1 MDSPLSRSLT
11 FDDVVAWPESAVAL
25 LERSGILKR
34 GGVPQTVVCDG
45 CEEGC
50 IEDVEWWCAEDDILS
65 AYVICERR
73 SDIGRVKVRP
83 ERLATWEVSCGGL
96 ADVIARE
103 LGGRANELARGR
115 LWLVGK
121 IQTDSVGTD
130 VLIARSLG
138 SDDGEGIWREIRGRA
153 GVLFVPSIPTGITVS
168 TESLE
173 VIRLE
178 DVLTLDGSGLSL
190 NMSRIEEAAQR
201 AFERSYTRE
210 VKSDRYRYRFAKGV
224 DSFDIV
230 YDGVAVNPPL
240 RISKGLCYI
249 QFLLAHPGE
258 EYFALDIVLEVDGT
272 LHEAKDLFAVMSPG
286 EIKEY
291 GALQEGFVDAG
302 EIMDEDYE
310 KDVRRRLNKAK
321 RKRDLA
327 NARGDQEAA
336 EEAES
341 EIRHYSRALAEA
353 IGKGG
358 GHRALGDYNER
369 ARVAVTQAV
378 HRAMRK
384 LQKQHPPLYEHLS
397 SSLRTGTVCIYNP
410 AAPIDWNF

>member
-1 MDSPLSRSLT
+1 MTYRQILKTILASVDSPLSRSLT

-115 LWLVGK
+115 LWLVGT
-121 IQTDSVGTD
+121 IQTDGVGTD

-224 DSFDIV
+224 DTF
-230 YDGVAVNPPL
+230 
-240 RISKGLCYI
+240 
-249 QFLLAHPGE
+249 
-258 EYFALDIVLEVDGT
+258 
-272 LHEAKDLFAVMSPG
+272 
-286 EIKEY
+286 EI
-291 GALQEGFVDAG
+291 
-302 EIMDEDYE
+302 
-310 KDVRRRLNKAK
+310 
-321 RKRDLA
+321 DLA

-358 GHRALGDYNER
+358 RHRALGDYNER

-397 SSLRTGTVCIYNP
+397 SSLRTGSVCIYNP
-410 AAPIDWNF
+410 VAPIDWKF